1 MPIRQKHQGVESH
14 RKPDIV
20 VVSHQTAREVFED
33 GGKPSKNDGSKS
45 KPSKFTSDAAKQKPK
60 GRFEWPDV
68 LSTFKLECK
77 RKKNLTPP
85 NYENLKITLPNG
97 KYMVYGKKS
106 GNDVEPTGSTP
117 SATGATPSASG
128 AQSGSNQ
135 RMLLGFSLLLRC

>member
-33 GGKPSKNDGSKS
+33 GGKPSKNDDSKS
-45 KPSKFTSDAAKQKPK
+45 KPGKFTSDAAKQKPK

-68 LSTFKLECK
+68 LSTLECK
-77 RKKNLTPP
+77 RGKNLTPP
-85 NYENLKITLPNG
+85 NYENLKMTSPNG

-117 SATGATPSASG
+117 SATSATPSASG
-128 AQSGSNQ
+128 AQSGSNP
-135 RMLLGFSLLLRC
+135 RMLLGISLLRRC